1 MNLFWGVSPILRS
14 ESLTTEEMVA
24 TAEQELCRRGL
35 VSFRRRGGD
44 SCRHAIIDG
53 STNFMRLQVVGG
65 GERHT
70 SF

>member
-14 ESLTTEEMVA
+14 ESLTTEMVA

-35 VSFRRRGGD
+35 VSSGD
-44 SCRHAIIDG
+44 VVGIVAGTQLSTG

-70 SF
+70 SS